1 MFQVSIW
8 SLPSL
13 AALCVAVVSLRL
25 VRVRRHAAG
34 APALLCLC
42 LCVVL
47 WSLGQ
52 FVASLVT
59 DLDFKLFASALQ
71 YPAIPL
77 LPVAWL
83 AFALTYTRRIP
94 DLGRKTLAVLCAPVF
109 VSTLLAWTHP
119 WQNLL
124 WASAELVQTPSFV
137 GLALTYGPWFPVQVV
152 YSYGAIA
159 IGTFIIVYELSI
171 SPGHRRAL
179 AAVLMAP
186 MAVAAMNIAYLTG
199 FSVHF
204 IDPTP
209 LGFALGSLIIA
220 YGVLQRGL
228 LELSPGL
235 HRQIIAHL
243 TDPVLVLDA
252 LGRVLDLNPAAS
264 RQLPLR
270 GKSVVGAQLDTVW
283 PGHPFPAR
291 PDDDAERREVILGE
305 RAYHVRVSRLGGDPD
320 SAARALLF
328 HDITERLRAEAE
340 LRAAQLEMERLA
352 FSDPLTGLHNRRSF
366 MQRLDEECERS
377 RRQQQPVSV
386 ILLDLDEFKSV
397 NDSRGHEAGDQ
408 ALCSVA
414 RLIHQSCRTG
424 DVAGRI
430 GGEEFAVLLPGSF
443 LEGARRLAE
452 RLRQVLDEHRVVC
465 PEQEPFRVTAS
476 IGVAG
481 PGADAELGDPDAA
494 ELLRRADGALYRAKG
509 AGRNRVCAA
518 EYPAAPAG
526 RHGHLP
532 SKATVRPIRGR

>member
-1 MFQVSIW
+1 M
-8 SLPSL
+8 
-13 AALCVAVVSLRL
+13 
-25 VRVRRHAAG
+25 VRDRRHAAG
-34 APALLCLC
+34 APALLALC
-42 LCVVL
+42 LCVAL

-52 FVASLVT
+52 LVASLVT
-59 DLDFKLFASALQ
+59 DLDLKLLASALQ

-77 LPVAWL
+77 LPIAWL
-83 AFALTYTRRIP
+83 AFALTYTRRVP
-94 DLGRKTLAVLCAPVF
+94 RLGRTTLAVLCAPVA
-109 VSTLLAWTHP
+109 VSTVLAWTHP
-119 WQNLL
+119 WQKLL
-124 WASAELVQTPSFV
+124 WASSELVHTPSFV
-137 GLALTYGPWFPVQVV
+137 GLGLTYGPWFGVQVA

-159 IGTFIIVYELSI
+159 IGTFIIVYELST
-171 SPGHRRAL
+171 SRGHRRAL

-186 MAVAAMNIAYLTG
+186 TVVAALNIAYLTG
-199 FSVHF
+199 FSVRF
-204 IDPTP
+204 IDLTP
-209 LGFALGSLIIA
+209 LGFALGILIIA
-220 YGVLQRGL
+220 HGVLQRGL
-228 LELSPGL
+228 LDLSPGL

-243 TDPVLVLDA
+243 ADPVLVLDA
-252 LGRVLDLNPAAS
+252 LGRVLDLNPAAT

-270 GKSVVGAQLDTVW
+270 GTAIVGAELDDLW
-283 PGHPFPAR
+283 PGHPFRTVAADHP
-291 PDDDAERREVILGE
+291 ERQEVVLGE
-305 RAYHVRVSRLGGDPD
+305 RAYHVRVSRLGGDPA

-377 RRQQQPVSV
+377 RRQQQPLSV
-386 ILLDLDEFKSV
+386 ILLDLDEFKAV

-414 RLIHQSCRTG
+414 RLIRESCRTG

-452 RLRQVLDEHRVVC
+452 RLRQVLDEHRVEC
-465 PEQEPFRVTAS
+465 PQQQPFQVTAS

-481 PGADAELGDPDAA
+481 PGANALLGDPDAA
-494 ELLRRADGALYRAKG
+494 ELLRRADMALYRAKG

-518 EYPAAPAG
+518 ECPDPTGADNAAGG
-526 RHGHLP
+526 RP
-532 SKATVRPIRGR
+532 SASIQRIRRP